1 MAEQF
6 NIEELLDAP
15 YKNPNFLQKQSNPS
29 QDNFSPSDNPEKVT
43 HKYQNPD
50 SQVSSTK
57 QKKEAFDSVESNNR
71 NSLNHLS
78 RPPTPKSS
86 LNILPSDHL
95 NGTILTYPPYTTLL
109 SFIIISSIISKTSA
123 QDITT
128 NEIQIKNTSSNF
140 SQDNNIINPY
150 SEYNDNVDKA
160 RPKELISDRNHDS
173 NYYSDKDAELHKS
186 STKEKTR
193 DIDRSKDR
201 HQESDRNR
209 ERTRDRES
217 VRDRERNR
225 GRESDRDRQRDRDRE
240 RDRDRD
246 RDSYR
251 NRDRDR
257 DYDRDRQR
265 DRDRDSERPR
275 ERDHDRKRDRDSRRN
290 DSPYSSRRKRSPS
303 NDSRRRQKSPRN
315 SRSSRSKTR
324 DRSPILT
331 DIERDQRTVF
341 VMQLARSLR
350 TRELV
355 DFFSKA
361 GSVRTAKI
369 ISDRASRRSKGV
381 GYVEFREI
389 ESAIKA
395 VELSGEKLLGIPII
409 VQFSEAEKNR
419 QASVKEYAVKDRKL
433 CVSRIPL
440 SLEEADLKLFFEPF
454 GPVEFCTMAENPEG
468 GKSDRAFVQYF
479 DHKHAELAA
488 EKLDGLELLDSKIR
502 VWLVPNTE
510 EPKKPFVSYNKVLI
524 NNPSSATINFQARPS
539 FPIQT
544 QPQILNNAVQPE
556 SEATIANP
564 ELNRLDALRLAGH
577 DVPESSVNNHSFT
590 PIPQEL
596 PKTPLLTE
604 NSLTECVLLGNMFNP
619 ENETDPNWA
628 DELKEEIADEVCKY
642 GELAHIHL
650 DPESKGHVYLKFKSV
665 DSAAAAIKDL
675 NNRWFGGNQI
685 SAISIDTNKYNNMFS
700 A

>member
-29 QDNFSPSDNPEKVT
+29 QDIFSPSDNPEKVT

-50 SQVSSTK
+50 SQDSSTK

-86 LNILPSDHL
+86 LNILPSEHL
-95 NGTILTYPPYTTLL
+95 NG
-109 SFIIISSIISKTSA
+109 SKFSNSSA
-123 QDITT
+123 QDSTI

-150 SEYNDNVDKA
+150 SEYNDNLDKA
-160 RPKELISDRNHDS
+160 RLKDLNSDRYHDS
-173 NYYSDKDAELHKS
+173 KYHSDKDTERHKS
-186 STKEKTR
+186 SIKEKTR
-193 DIDRSKDR
+193 DTNRSKDR
-201 HQESDRNR
+201 LQESDRNR
-209 ERTRDRES
+209 DSIRDREKT
-217 VRDRERNR
+217 RPREK
-225 GRESDRDRQRDRDRE
+225 E
-240 RDRDRD
+240 RD

-265 DRDRDSERPR
+265 DRDRDSERLR
-275 ERDHDRKRDRDSRRN
+275 ERDQDNKRDRDSRRN

-510 EPKKPFVSYNKVLI
+510 ESKKPFVSYNKVLV

-539 FPIQT
+539 FPIQA
-544 QPQILNNAVQPE
+544 QPQILNNAPHSG
-556 SEATIANP
+556 SEATMANP

-577 DVPESSVNNHSFT
+577 DVPESSPNIH
-590 PIPQEL
+590 PIIAVPQEL
-596 PKTPLLTE
+596 PKAPLPIE

-628 DELKEEIADEVCKY
+628 EELKEEIADEVCKY

-650 DPESKGHVYLKFKSV
+650 NPESKGHVYLKFKSV

-675 NNRWFGGNQI
+675 NNRWFGGSQI
-685 SAISIDTNKYNNMFS
+685 SAISIDTSKYNNMFS